1 MRNQM
6 LRNRC
11 ASLEASR
18 SHLASVEFPQSLLAD
33 RKTKNPQSHVCGFF
47 LRNRWRRKPES
58 NRRTRICNPLH
69 NHSAIAPAL
78 ARKKEARCWPLL
90 PFCIWSGRRVSN
102 SRPQPW
108 QGCALPTELLPRR
121 HCIFGV
127 ISDLV
132 FRRPCPPKTA
142 IIHRNFGL
150 CSLTA
155 RRDEKIAAR
164 QASPRSQGVSLDV
177 GAGAVDSGAD
187 SATGASADAA
197 SGAAA
202 FFAGRAL
209 PAGRREAWR
218 RA

>member
-1 MRNQM
+1 
-6 LRNRC
+6 
-11 ASLEASR
+11 
-18 SHLASVEFPQSLLAD
+18 
-33 RKTKNPQSHVCGFF
+33 
-47 LRNRWRRKPES
+47 
-58 NRRTRICNPLH
+58 
-69 NHSAIAPAL
+69 
-78 ARKKEARCWPLL
+78 
-90 PFCIWSGRRVSN
+90 
-102 SRPQPW
+102 
-108 QGCALPTELLPRR
+108 
-121 HCIFGV
+121 V

-150 CSLTA
+150 CSLAA